1 MTLAILIVLL
11 IPAVAVAVY
20 AFIRA
25 WPRVR
30 AQSDRMRREGGLSQG
45 ADFDAFLER
54 KMEQLPVTPQRAPKG
69 REPSSSDE

>member
-11 IPAVAVAVY
+11 IPAIAVGVY

-30 AQSDRMRREGGLSQG
+30 GQSDRMRREGGPRG

-54 KMEQLPVTPQRAPKG
+54 KMEHLPVTPQRAPKG